1 MQMPF
6 PDDEINWAALAKLFA
21 GELPEE
27 QATGLRQWIAAD
39 PAREELVARLRQL
52 WDASASPGMNPDVQ
66 LALQQIREKAARQ
79 ADAQVIP
86 ISRPPSRRAPA
97 RTSVP
102 ARRVWASAAAVALIA
117 LTVAVWRVARPE
129 EAVPVTMTEYAT
141 TKGQRLTMALED
153 GSRVILGVD
162 SRLSRPDNYGASSRD
177 LYLTGEAFFEVTHDA
192 ARPFRVHTD
201 AGVAEDLGTRFGV
214 RAYADEGAT
223 EVVVTEGQ
231 VALAR
236 VYPQTSDESEE
247 RDAPRTLLQPGDL
260 GVVDRHGEVRVEH
273 GIDTARHLA
282 WLEGRLVFDDAPLE
296 NVVSELAR
304 WYDLDIRVT
313 DAALAATP
321 VTATFQGEPAV
332 QALMIL
338 ALAVNARYERDGRI
352 VRLIPRN
359 GRS

>member
-1 MQMPF
+1 
-6 PDDEINWAALAKLFA
+6 
-21 GELPEE
+21 
-27 QATGLRQWIAAD
+27 
-39 PAREELVARLRQL
+39 
-52 WDASASPGMNPDVQ
+52 
-66 LALQQIREKAARQ
+66 
-79 ADAQVIP
+79 
-86 ISRPPSRRAPA
+86 
-97 RTSVP
+97 
-102 ARRVWASAAAVALIA
+102 
-117 LTVAVWRVARPE
+117 
-129 EAVPVTMTEYAT
+129 
-141 TKGQRLTMALED
+141 
-153 GSRVILGVD
+153 
-162 SRLSRPDNYGASSRD
+162 
-177 LYLTGEAFFEVTHDA
+177 
-192 ARPFRVHTD
+192 
-201 AGVAEDLGTRFGV
+201 
-214 RAYADEGAT
+214 
-223 EVVVTEGQ
+223 VVVTEGQ

-260 GVVDRHGEVRVEH
+260 GVVDRNGDVRVEH